1 MSSALRPVSWVVF
14 DLGETLVDETANW
27 GRWADYLGV
36 PHLTFFGLLGA
47 VIGQRRDHTD
57 AFKLLKQDFD
67 LGAER
72 RRKAEQG
79 FGWELD
85 ESDLYPD
92 ALPTLRSL
100 SERGFRLAVM
110 ANQPLESHAFM
121 ESLPVD
127 LIATSA
133 EWALAKPDPAFFA
146 RVAAE
151 TGEEPS
157 RIAYVGDRLDND
169 VLPAKAAGML
179 AVHLRR
185 GPWGYLHSSWPEAA
199 QADLRLTSLEPLPD
213 LLSCVDPRSPH

>member
-1 MSSALRPVSWVVF
+1 VVF

-47 VIGQRRDHTD
+47 AIGQRRDHTD
-57 AFKLLKQDFD
+57 AFHLIKEGFD
-67 LGAER
+67 LPSER
-72 RRKAEQG
+72 VLKAEQG
-79 FGWELD
+79 HGWDLD

-92 ALPTLRSL
+92 AMPTL
-100 SERGFRLAVM
+100 ERLAAKGFRLAVM
-110 ANQPLESHAFM
+110 ANQPLESQSFM
-121 ESLPVD
+121 ETLPVD
-127 LIATSA
+127 MVATSA
-133 EWALAKPDPAFFA
+133 GWGLAKPDPAFFA

-151 TGEEPS
+151 TGEDPS

-179 AVHLRR
+179 AVHVRR
-185 GPWGYLHSSWPEAA
+185 GPWGYLHSSWPEAE

-213 LLSCVDPRSPH
+213 LLECSGAAEPH